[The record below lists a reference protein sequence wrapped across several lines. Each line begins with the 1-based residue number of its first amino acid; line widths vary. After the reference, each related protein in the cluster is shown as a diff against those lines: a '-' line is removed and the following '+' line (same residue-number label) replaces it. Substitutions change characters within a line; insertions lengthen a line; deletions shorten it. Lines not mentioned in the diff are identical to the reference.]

1 MVSFNRYNLSIS
13 TLILGIIISVM
24 IYSLSRNTEEQN
36 FQIKFERH
44 ASDIIRTIEVGF
56 EMRIE
61 ALRSLQS
68 LFMTYHMVT
77 REKFNTFAHHL
88 LLRYPSIQ
96 ALEYISMVEHQQRK
110 HFEQA
115 TRNEG
120 YPSFQI
126 TERSIDKKMVRAK
139 KREYYYPVY
148 FIEPMKGNEPAFG
161 YDLGSNSTRLKAIDL
176 ARTTG
181 EMAATGRITLV
192 QEKAKQFGTLLFLP
206 IYRGN
211 FIKPSHFEGLLAQV
225 LRIGDTVNSSLHG
238 VNTYDLSIQINDIT
252 QVEFPDLLFN
262 NRMAVAKKYKEY
274 TSFFKI
280 GEKNWEI
287 TIRTTPLYHK
297 QQNSSQATQIFI
309 FCIIFTLAISI
320 FLFVAL
326 SLRDKLRAQ
335 EQIRINEDKLQQF
348 LNAIPLGVYVIDNL
362 GQLSYINQ
370 TATELLGGE
379 FHVHHHPETF
389 LSHYNACVTG
399 TDKPYPEEL
408 FPPLHTLKFQTA
420 SHIDDIEILQHNTHT
435 PLAIFSTP
443 IFNETHKFS
452 YVLTVLQNIQAQKQI
467 EATRIHLAQEQE
479 AKNVALKLNKEI
491 KQKNN
496 ALLHLNEEKDEFLG
510 IVAHDLKNP
519 LSVILGLS
527 EEIQEGEAE
536 LTKEDICSLVDTIQT
551 SAHQMLTLIINLLD
565 VNMIESGQIQART
578 TLVDIQKVVQNLI
591 KQYQIRAQ
599 NKNITIE
606 FQVDVQDCHIESDET
621 ILHQIFDN
629 LLSNALKYS
638 PYGETVIIRLHHKNS
653 QIVCSFY
660 DNGQGLTAEE
670 QESLFKKFSRLSP
683 KPTAHE
689 HSTGLGLFI
698 VKKLADLIQASIHCE
713 SEPNKGA
720 CFSVQFTAYL
730 PPVDCHN
737 TW

>member
-13 TLILGIIISVM
+13 TLLLGIIISVM
-24 IYSLSRNTEEQN
+24 IYSLSRSTEEQN

-56 EMRIE
+56 DMRIE

-68 LFMTYHMVT
+68 LFITYHTVT

-96 ALEYISMVEHQQRK
+96 ALEYIPIVEHTQRE

-126 TERSIDKKMVRAK
+126 TERSADKKMVKATVRNH
-139 KREYYYPVY
+139 YYPVY
-148 FIEPMKGNEPAFG
+148 YVEPMKGNEPAFG
-161 YDLGSNSTRLKAIDL
+161 YDLGSNSTRLKAIEL
-176 ARTTG
+176 ARETG
-181 EMAATGRITLV
+181 AMMATGRITLV
-192 QEKAKQFGTLLFLP
+192 QEKAKQFGTLLLLP

-211 FIKPSHFEGLLAQV
+211 FVKRSHFEGLLTQV

-238 VNTYDLSIQINDIT
+238 VNSYDLSIQIDDIT
-252 QVEFPDLLFN
+252 KKELPEQLYN
-262 NRMAVAKKYKEY
+262 NGMVIAKKYKTY
-274 TSFFKI
+274 TNTFKV
-280 GEKNWEI
+280 GKQNWEI
-287 TIRTTPLYHK
+287 VIRTTPLYDKH
-297 QQNSSQATQIFI
+297 QNISQATQIFI
-309 FCIIFTLAISI
+309 FCMVFTFAISI
-320 FLFVAL
+320 FLFIAL

-348 LNAIPLGVYVIDNL
+348 LNAIPLGIYVIDNL

-379 FHVHHHPETF
+379 FHIHHHPEIF

-420 SHIDDIEILQHNTHT
+420 SHIDDIEIIQHNTHI

-443 IFNETHKFS
+443 IFNEQHKFA

-479 AKNVALKLNKEI
+479 AKNVALRLNKEI
-491 KQKNN
+491 AQKNN

-527 EEIQEGEAE
+527 EEIQECKTE
-536 LTKEDICSLVDTIQT
+536 LTKENICALVDTMQI
-551 SAHQMLTLIINLLD
+551 SAQQMLTLIINLLD
-565 VNMIESGQIQART
+565 VNMIESGQIQAQNS
-578 TLVDIQKVVQNLI
+578 LIDIQKIVQNLI

-606 FQVDVQDCHIESDET
+606 LQVDVQDCYIESDET

-638 PYGETVIIRLHHKNS
+638 PYGETVIIRLHRKNS

-660 DNGQGLTAEE
+660 DNGQGLTVEE
-670 QESLFKKFSRLSP
+670 QAHLFKKFSRLSP
-683 KPTAHE
+683 KPTAEE

-698 VKKLADLIQASIHCE
+698 VKKLVDMIQASIHCE

-720 CFSVQFTAYL
+720 CFSVRFTAYL